1 MKVIDNALGNNT
13 FNFLRGNI
21 TSQEMGWHFVKNTA
35 VILDVHSECDFSFAK
50 TVYDCDFF
58 NHVPTDSLFTVCY
71 NALLSCLDKA
81 GVELDELYRIRLN
94 MYTRQGQQYTH
105 FPHVDDHQ
113 RKMSIGILYLTT
125 NQNSPT
131 ILYKNQ
137 FNYGVDTNTY
147 DELKHKT
154 FEPEYKIHSVSNRF
168 LMFDG
173 ATYHSSTIPTEE
185 AVRININYNFLLK

>member
-1 MKVIDNALGNNT
+1 MNIIDNALGINT

-21 TSQEMGWHFVKNTA
+21 TSPEMAWHFVRHTA
-35 VILDVHSECDFSFAK
+35 IELEVPSESDFSFTR

-58 NHVPTDSLFTVCY
+58 DRVPTDSLFVVCY
-71 NALLSCLDKA
+71 NALLSCLDRA

-105 FPHVDDHQ
+105 PPHVDDHQ
-113 RKMSIGILYLTT
+113 RQMNIGILYLTT
-125 NQNSPT
+125 NVGSPT
-131 ILYKNQ
+131 ILYKNR

-147 DELKHKT
+147 EDLKNRT
-154 FEPEYKIHSVSNRF
+154 FEPDCRVDSIANRF
-168 LMFDG
+168 LMFNSSV
-173 ATYHSSTIPTEE
+173 YHSSTIPTQE